1 MSYRI
6 AIDIGGTFTD
16 GIIENVATSE
26 VRLAKRLTTQADP
39 GEALAQVVDD
49 LLAAVSQLNGS
60 RDAAG
65 AVFEVVHGS
74 TLVTNALI
82 ERKGARTALIATEGT
97 ADVIDIAR
105 EVRYDLYDL
114 DIEMPKP
121 LVEREHRFELA
132 ERTAANGTILTAP
145 DRTRIDALIEKIGQS
160 GAQSVAVSFLHACVN
175 PENEIRVG
183 EALKS
188 ALPDVAISLSSRV
201 AREIREYERTTTATA
216 NAFVQPIVAKYLN
229 ELSARLLQAGIDA
242 SLRIMVSSGGSTS
255 ASIAAE
261 VPIATLESGPA
272 GGVLSAANTGRAA
285 GFDDVLA
292 FDMGGTTAKIC
303 TVVAGVPSVVHSFEA
318 ARVRRFKKGSG
329 LPLLIAS
336 IDLIEIGAGGGS
348 IARISDLGLLTVGP
362 DSASADPGPAC
373 YGRGG
378 ENATVT
384 DADLVLGYLNAAFF
398 LGGRMAL
405 DVSAATNALQRLG
418 DRLSL
423 SSQDVAKGIFNVVNE
438 AMAAAA
444 RVHIAEKAQDP
455 RRFTLV
461 ATGGA
466 GPVHAVEIARKLRVP
481 RVLFP
486 IAAGAGSCLGFLAAP
501 LRVDRSW
508 SKPQGLAT
516 IDWREVEAVLAELK
530 REAEQELKSALA
542 QPADVAW
549 QILIEMRY
557 VGQGANLTVSFPWR
571 RVEPSFATELD
582 AAFRKAYEVNYG
594 GVLPAGSLEA
604 VTWRI
609 VGATHQDVKRFIWP
623 TDSKSSEVS
632 PKAHRAIFCTQA
644 ERMSEVPVYDRYA
657 LAGGTRL
664 RGPLILEESESTIVV
679 PVEADVV
686 VLNDLSVLIH
696 LEAER

>member
-16 GIIENVATSE
+16 GVIENAATGE

-39 GEALAQVVDD
+39 GEALADVVDD
-49 LLAAVSQLNGS
+49 LLAAVRQLNGS
-60 RDAAG
+60 GSPSG
-65 AVFEVVHGS
+65 AVSEVVHGS

-82 ERKGARTALIATEGT
+82 ERKGARTALVATAGT
-97 ADVIDIAR
+97 ADVIDIGR

-114 DIEMPKP
+114 DIQMPKP

-132 ERTAANGTILTAP
+132 ERIAADGVVLAAP
-145 DRTRIDALIEKIGQS
+145 GQAEIDAVVEEIRRS
-160 GAQSVAVSFLHACVN
+160 GAQSVAVSFLHSCVN

-183 EALKS
+183 DALRA

-229 ELSARLLQAGIDA
+229 ELSARLRQAGIDA
-242 SLRIMVSSGGSTS
+242 PLRILVASGGSTS
-255 ASIAAE
+255 AGIAAE
-261 VPIATLESGPA
+261 VPITTLESGPA
-272 GGVLSAANTGRAA
+272 GGVLSAANAGRAA

-303 TVVAGVPSVVHSFEA
+303 TVVAGAPSVVHTFEA

-362 DSASADPGPAC
+362 DSAAADPGPAC

-378 ENATVT
+378 QGATVT
-384 DADLVLGYLNAAFF
+384 DADLMLGYLNASFF
-398 LGGRMAL
+398 LGGRMTLDASATEVAL
-405 DVSAATNALQRLG
+405 KRLG
-418 DRLSL
+418 DRLSMKPL
-423 SSQDVAKGIFNVVNE
+423 EVAKGIFNVVNE

-455 RRFTLV
+455 RRFTMV

-486 IAAGAGSCLGFLAAP
+486 IAAGTGSCLGFLAAP
-501 LRVDRSW
+501 IRVDRSW
-508 SKPQGLAT
+508 SKPQGLKT
-516 IDWREVEAVLAELK
+516 IDWQHIATTLANLK
-530 REAEQELKSALA
+530 REAEQELNSALTS
-542 QPADVAW
+542 PTDVVW
-549 QILIEMRY
+549 QISVEMRY

-571 RVEPSFATELD
+571 SIGAAFAAELD

-594 GVLPAGSLEA
+594 GVLPAGSLEI

-609 VGATHQDVKRFIWP
+609 VGATRQDIKRFVWP
-623 TDSKSSEVS
+623 KGNAISGAK

-644 ERMSEVPVYDRYA
+644 GSMADVPVYDRYA
-657 LAGGTRL
+657 LGRGTRL

-679 PVEADVV
+679 PVAADVE
-686 VLNDLSVLIH
+686 VLSDLSVLIH
-696 LEAER
+696 LGGE

>member
-16 GIIENVATSE
+16 GVIENAATGE

-39 GEALAQVVDD
+39 GEALADVVDD
-49 LLAAVSQLNGS
+49 LLAAMRQVNGS
-60 RDAAG
+60 GSPSG
-65 AVFEVVHGS
+65 AVTEVVHGS

-82 ERKGARTALIATEGT
+82 ERKGARTALVATAGT
-97 ADVIDIAR
+97 ADIIDIGR

-114 DIEMPKP
+114 DIQMPKP
-121 LVEREHRFELA
+121 LVAREHRFELA
-132 ERTAANGTILTAP
+132 ERIAADGAVLAAP
-145 DRTRIDALIEKIGQS
+145 GQAEIDAVVEEIRRS
-160 GAQSVAVSFLHACVN
+160 GAQSVAVSFLHSCVN

-183 EALKS
+183 EALKV
-188 ALPDVAISLSSRV
+188 ALPDIAISLSSRV

-229 ELSARLLQAGIDA
+229 ELSARLRQAGIDA
-242 SLRIMVSSGGSTS
+242 PLRIMVSSGGSTS
-255 ASIAAE
+255 AGIAAE
-261 VPIATLESGPA
+261 VPITTLESGPA
-272 GGVLSAANTGRAA
+272 GGVLSAANAGRAA
-285 GFDDVLA
+285 GFGDVLA

-303 TVVAGVPSVVHSFEA
+303 TVVAGAPSVVHTFEA

-362 DSASADPGPAC
+362 DSAAADPGPAC

-378 ENATVT
+378 QGATVT
-384 DADLVLGYLNAAFF
+384 DADLTLGYLNADFF
-398 LGGRMAL
+398 LGGRMTL
-405 DVSAATNALQRLG
+405 DTSATEAALQRFG

-423 SSQDVAKGIFNVVNE
+423 TPLDVAKGVFNVVNE

-455 RRFTLV
+455 RRFTMV

-501 LRVDRSW
+501 IRVDRSW
-508 SKPQGLAT
+508 SKPQGLETVDWQAIAT
-516 IDWREVEAVLAELK
+516 TLANLK
-530 REAEQELKSALA
+530 REAEQEINAALTS
-542 QPADVAW
+542 PADVIW
-549 QILIEMRY
+549 QISVEMRY

-571 RVEPSFATELD
+571 SISPAFAGELD
-582 AAFRKAYEVNYG
+582 AAFSKAYEANYG
-594 GVLPAGSLEA
+594 GVLPAGSLEV

-609 VGATHQDVKRFIWP
+609 VGATRQDIKRFVWP
-623 TDSKSSEVS
+623 TGNAASAAR

-644 ERMSEVPVYDRYA
+644 GSMSDVPVYDRYA
-657 LAGGTRL
+657 LGSGTRL

-679 PVEADVV
+679 PVAADVE
-686 VLNDLSVLIH
+686 VLGDLSVLIH
-696 LEAER
+696 LGGE

>member
-16 GIIENVATSE
+16 GVIENVTTGE
-26 VRLAKRLTTQADP
+26 VRLAKRLTTQAEP
-39 GEALAQVVDD
+39 GQALAEVVDN
-49 LLAAVSQLNGS
+49 LLAATSRNGKHRESAAAVS
-60 RDAAG
+60 
-65 AVFEVVHGS
+65 EVVHGS

-114 DIEMPKP
+114 DIQMPAP
-121 LVEREHRFELA
+121 LVTRKDRFELR
-132 ERTAANGTILTAP
+132 ERIAADGVVIVEP
-145 DRTRIDALIEKIGQS
+145 DQSDIDSVVEKVRQS

-175 PENEIRVG
+175 PANEIRVG
-183 EALKS
+183 DALRR
-188 ALPDVAISLSSRV
+188 ALPGVAISLSSRV

-216 NAFVQPIVAKYLN
+216 NAFVQPIVATYLN
-229 ELSARLLQAGIDA
+229 ELSARLRQAGIDA
-242 SLRIMVSSGGSTS
+242 PLRIMVSSGGSTS
-255 ASIAAE
+255 ASNAAE
-261 VPIATLESGPA
+261 VPITTLESGPA
-272 GGVLSAANTGRAA
+272 GGVLSAANTGRTA

-303 TVVAGVPSVVHSFEA
+303 TVIGGAPSVVHTFEA

-362 DSASADPGPAC
+362 DSAAADPGPAC

-378 ENATVT
+378 QGATVT
-384 DADLVLGYLNAAFF
+384 DADLMLGYLNPDFF

-405 DVSAATNALQRLG
+405 DTSAAQSALQRLG

-423 SSQDVAKGIFNVVNE
+423 DPGEVARGIFNVVNE
-438 AMAAAA
+438 AMAGAA

-455 RRFTLV
+455 RRFTMV

-486 IAAGAGSCLGFLAAP
+486 IAVGAGSCLGFLAAP
-501 LRVDRSW
+501 IRVDRSW
-508 SKPQGLAT
+508 SKPTRL
-516 IDWREVEAVLAELK
+516 EAVEWGAVDTALLELK
-530 REAEQELKSALA
+530 RDAEQELNTALTA
-542 QPADVAW
+542 PADVAW
-549 QILIEMRY
+549 QLLVEMRY
-557 VGQGANLTVSFPWR
+557 VGQGANLTLSFPLR
-571 RVEPSFATELD
+571 TVDASFATELET
-582 AAFRKAYEVNYG
+582 AFHKSYETNYG
-594 GVLPAGSLEA
+594 GVLPAGSLEV

-609 VGATHQDVKRFIWP
+609 VGAVHQDLKRFAWP
-623 TDSKSSEVS
+623 ANGAASGTT
-632 PKAHRAIFCTQA
+632 PKARRAIFCTQA
-644 ERMSEVPVYDRYA
+644 GKMAEVPVYDRYG
-657 LAGGTRL
+657 LRGGTRL

-679 PVEADVV
+679 PIEADVE
-686 VLNDLSVLIH
+686 VLGDLSVLVR
-696 LEAER
+696 LGD